1 MEITGKIVVVM
12 PAREGVSQSS
22 GNPWKSQEY
31 VIETQEMHPKKCC
44 FNVFGAEKI
53 QQFNIQLGEMLTV
66 SIEINAN
73 EYQGRWYN
81 KINAWQVQRVAAG
94 QPQQQAVQQVQ
105 PQGCQPY
112 RPDMGA
118 PYPQQGI
125 VPQQQA
131 AFPPQTNTQGI
142 PVQQPQQPQQN
153 AAQVDSL
160 PF

>member
-22 GNPWKSQEY
+22 GKSWKSQEY
-31 VIETQEMHPKKCC
+31 VIETQEQYPKKCC
-44 FNVFGAEKI
+44 FGVFGAEKI
-53 QQFNIQLGEMLTV
+53 QQLNIQLGEMLTV

-94 QPQQQAVQQVQ
+94 QPRQQAAQQVQ

-112 RPDMGA
+112 YPDMGA

-125 VPQQQA
+125 APQQHA
-131 AFPPQTNTQGI
+131 
-142 PVQQPQQPQQN
+142 QQPPQN
-153 AAQVDSL
+153 AAQQSDL

>member
-1 MEITGKIVVVM
+1 MEITGKIIVVM

-22 GNPWKSQEY
+22 GNPWKSQDY
-31 VIETQEMHPKKCC
+31 VIETQEMYPKKCC

-53 QQFNIQLGEMLTV
+53 QQFNIQPGEMLTV
-66 SIEINAN
+66 SLGIDAN

-81 KINAWQVQRVAAG
+81 KISAWQVQRVAQG
-94 QPQQQAVQQVQ
+94 QAQQVQ
-105 PQGCQPY
+105 QQGCQPY
-112 RPDMGA
+112 YPDMQA

-131 AFPPQTNTQGI
+131 GVQTQAPAQVQPQG
-142 PVQQPQQPQQN
+142 QQPQN
-153 AAQVDSL
+153 DSL

>member
-1 MEITGKIVVVM
+1 MEITGKIIVVM

-31 VIETQEMHPKKCC
+31 VIETQEIHPKKCC
-44 FNVFGAEKI
+44 FGVFGAEKI

-81 KINAWQVQRVAAG
+81 KINAWQVQRVAVG
-94 QPQQQAVQQVQ
+94 QPQQQTAQQVH

-112 RPDMGA
+112 HPDMQA

-125 VPQQQA
+125 VPQ
-131 AFPPQTNTQGI
+131 
-142 PVQQPQQPQQN
+142 QQPQQPQQN

>member
-1 MEITGKIVVVM
+1 MEITGKIIAVM

-81 KINAWQVQRVAAG
+81 KINAWQVQRVAQG
-94 QPQQQAVQQVQ
+94 QA
-105 PQGCQPY
+105 
-112 RPDMGA
+112 
-118 PYPQQGI
+118 
-125 VPQQQA
+125 QQQA
-131 AFPPQTNTQGI
+131 AQQQQGCTPYYPDRQPAEQAPWPQTGLTPPTQA
-142 PVQQPQQPQQN
+142 PAQPQGQDTQ
-153 AAQVDSL
+153 L

>member
-1 MEITGKIVVVM
+1 MEITGKIIVIM

-44 FNVFGAEKI
+44 FGVFGAEKI
-53 QQFNIQLGEMLTV
+53 QQFNIQLGETLTV

-81 KINAWQVQRVAAG
+81 KINAWQVQRVATG
-94 QPQQQAVQQVQ
+94 QPQQQVQ

-118 PYPQQGI
+118 SYPQQGI